1 MSLLESAAFLIE
13 TTGKARAG
21 SGMTPVRWWL
31 TEADWIVLA
40 VEIAAAQVV
49 GPSHPRQ
56 RRLLGLPFT
65 IDRSGQPSRLITEN
79 GTAISLHGPPA

>member
-1 MSLLESAAFLIE
+1 MSILERACFLVE
-13 TTGKARAG
+13 ATGKARVG

-40 VEIAAAQVV
+40 VEIAAAQIVS
-49 GPSHPRQ
+49 PNPLQPR
-56 RRLLGLPFT
+56 LIGLPVT

-79 GTAISLHGPPA
+79 GTAISLHGPA